1 MRCLLLSLLLVAAA
15 AATSDEKIVGGYEC
29 SPHGVPWQVSLDM
42 GYHGCGGSL
51 ISDRWVISAAHC
63 WYNPYYLKVLL
74 GAHSLTAHAATEQLI
89 RVESIYWN
97 QKYDYQTLDNDI
109 MLVKLERPVMMTDSI
124 RPVQL
129 PTECPLPYTQ
139 CVVSGWGNIY
149 SDSVFMPD
157 ALRCVKV
164 PLMNDAACKSA
175 YPGLITSN
183 MICAGYM
190 EGGKDACN
198 GDSGGPLVC
207 DGILQGIVS
216 WGRGCALKD
225 SPGVYTKVCAFLP
238 WINEIMATK

>member
-1 MRCLLLSLLLVAAA
+1 
-15 AATSDEKIVGGYEC
+15 
-29 SPHGVPWQVSLDM
+29 M

-63 WYNPYYLKVLL
+63 WYTPSYLKVLL
-74 GAHSLTAHAATEQLI
+74 GAHSLTGQTGSEQLVS
-89 RVESIYWN
+89 VESIYWN

-109 MLVKLERPVMMTDSI
+109 MLVKLARSVRMTDSI
-124 RPVQL
+124 RPVPL

-149 SDSVFMPD
+149 SDHVFMPD

-164 PLMNDAACKSA
+164 PLMSDIECNYA

-216 WGRGCALKD
+216 WGRGCALAD
-225 SPGVYTKVCAFLP
+225 SPGVYTKVCALLP